1 MNENIITPLFLWNSR
16 KAGKQE
22 NVGELVTVA
31 WNIIYLVLVEWNYR
45 YWYRYRLIDQAMGS
59 ILRFLI
65 VVFFVQLLEYFW
77 WKMYRNHI
85 EKCSLSVYLVW
96 FQFCGKERS
105 LAKVVMWL
113 KWLSCCCC
121 CCFCLVLVF
130 LLEIHFY
137 LIIWFDFLKL
147 ELLGSVLFVVAW
159 TGHRASLLHYYYMHV
174 YFSQFVSSF
183 VLFCHIF

>member
-1 MNENIITPLFLWNSR
+1 MKYNLLSVSWMKLSLLISIS
-16 KAGKQE
+16 
-22 NVGELVTVA
+22 
-31 WNIIYLVLVEWNYR
+31 ID
-45 YWYRYRLIDQAMGS
+45 RLIDQAMGS

-159 TGHRASLLHYYYMHV
+159 TGHRTSLLHYYYMHV